1 MAFTLNYNGT
11 RITDTLAGA
20 LTGAD
25 LTAYNAAAVNDLVP
39 ISAAGCASLAALSGA
54 YVAGMPTSQITT
66 SLLPGLIAGNTLWQ
80 NTLTAA
86 TNNPYISGYA
96 YAFRIA
102 ADSNKAVGISPG
114 MRIGYS
120 TTATG
125 AGGTAFAISNS
136 STVSTTTDAAH
147 TASIGYAYYV
157 VKRPSVLIPA
167 GSFPRVFLANL
178 PAGNNYAYKTAAANS
193 SNYSASSIT
202 DTTAGVFGGHIAMQ
216 MLQLPTK
223 QW

>member
-1 MAFTLNYNGT
+1 MSYILNFSGT
-11 RITDTLAGA
+11 RITDALSGA

-25 LTAYNAAAVNDLVP
+25 LTAYNNANINDLVP
-39 ISAAGCASLAALSGA
+39 ISAAGFASLSALSGA

-66 SLLPGLIAGNTLWQ
+66 SLSPGLIAGNTVWQ
-80 NTLTAA
+80 NTLTAT
-86 TNNPYISGYA
+86 TNNPYTSGYA

-102 ADSNKAVGISPG
+102 ADANKVVGVSPG
-114 MRIGYS
+114 MQIGYS

-125 AGGTAFAISNS
+125 AGGTAFAISS
-136 STVSTTTDAAH
+136 PSTLSTTTDAAH

-167 GSFPRVFLANL
+167 GSFPRVMLANL
-178 PAGNNYAYKTAAANS
+178 PAGMNYAYKTATGSA
-193 SNYSASSIT
+193 SNYSSASIT
-202 DTTAGVFGGHIAMQ
+202 GTTAGVFGGHIAMQ
-216 MLQLPTK
+216 VLQLPTK